1 MAVHRCAAIFY
12 LELSYTCTIL
22 AVMKAK
28 DNENGPR
35 LPKTYRLD
43 EGTIA
48 DIARLAKKLK
58 LSESETV
65 EYAVRELK
73 IVWIK

>member
-1 MAVHRCAAIFY
+1 
-12 LELSYTCTIL
+12 
-22 AVMKAK
+22 MKAK
-28 DNENGPR
+28 YNPNGPR

-43 EGTIA
+43 KGIIS
-48 DIARLAKKLK
+48 DVVKLAKKLK

-73 IVWIK
+73 TVWIK

>member
-1 MAVHRCAAIFY
+1 
-12 LELSYTCTIL
+12 
-22 AVMKAK
+22 MKAK

-35 LPKTYRLD
+35 LAKTYRLD
-43 EGTIA
+43 EGIIA